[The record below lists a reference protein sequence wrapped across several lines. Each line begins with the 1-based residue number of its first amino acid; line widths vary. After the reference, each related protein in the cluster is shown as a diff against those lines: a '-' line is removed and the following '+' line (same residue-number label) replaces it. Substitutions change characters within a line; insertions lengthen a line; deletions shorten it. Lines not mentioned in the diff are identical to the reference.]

1 MMRRN
6 YFVRMVYACLALE
19 NLGVLPVCHLVSIL
33 GVHFGVLS
41 VSAFVVA
48 IPALP
53 IETPSW
59 ALLFDCVDL
68 HERAR

>member
-1 MMRRN
+1 MMRIN
-6 YFVRMVYACLALE
+6 YFVRRVYACLALE
-19 NLGVLPVCHLVSIL
+19 NLGVLP
-33 GVHFGVLS
+33 